1 MKIGDLVKVVKDS
14 FTLRKGD
21 IGVIVEENQ
30 LHPTGRKQFGVA
42 FGFDSQGNYTPVKI
56 FVPLFIEVIQKDA

>member
-1 MKIGDLVKVVKDS
+1 VKIGDLVKVVKDS

-42 FGFDSQGNYTPVKI
+42 FGYDSQGNYPPVKI
-56 FVPLFIEVIQKDA
+56 VLPLYIEVIQKDA

>member
-1 MKIGDLVKVVKDS
+1 VKIGDRVKVVKDS
-14 FTLRKGD
+14 FTLCKGD

-42 FGFDSQGNYTPVKI
+42 FSYDSQGSYPPVKI
-56 FVPLFIEVIQKDA
+56 VLPLYIEVIQKDA